1 MPQTV
6 KASVADM
13 RGHEVKNLVV
23 TDDGCLALSEE
34 LKPSLMPPLKP
45 LKVALP
51 SNFGE
56 YQMAAISL
64 VSVICNRRISF
75 VFVDRE
81 DDPAY
86 CDADFV
92 FAEFSPIWGGDND
105 TWENMLGVIRN
116 TRWFMSS
123 FKELTAA
130 EAFLRIVYDE
140 HYDGLEDRM
149 ALDRLEGRSPYKIAV
164 HQLMYCQQ
172 RMSTLLKLQRIRDK
186 MLDALR
192 WEVLKERPGILVVP
206 EESCKMSML
215 EILNWIALVQK
226 ETDSWQKNP
235 VHAVVLHKNDS
246 WYVFPAL
253 KLEDDGS
260 FQEIRGV
267 TKVLKHDWVLKKYNS
282 RAEALPLCKH
292 AVCPDSKTAVGVA
305 VWMVDYYAGKGTKLE
320 SILK

>member
-23 TDDGCLALSEE
+23 TDDGYLALSEE

-51 SNFGE
+51 LNFGE
-56 YQMAAISL
+56 YQLAAISL
-64 VSVICNRRISF
+64 VSVICNRRIAF

-116 TRWFMSS
+116 TSWFMGS
-123 FKELTAA
+123 FKEPTAA

-149 ALDRLEGRSPYKIAV
+149 ALDRIEGRSPYKIAV
-164 HQLMYCQQ
+164 HLLMQCQQ
-172 RMSTLLKLQRIRDK
+172 RMSTLLKLQRLRDK

-206 EESCKMSML
+206 EECTHMYL
-215 EILNWIALVQK
+215 IEILNWIAVVQK
-226 ETDSWQKNP
+226 ETDSREKNP
-235 VHAVVLHKNDS
+235 VDVVIVHWPDG

-260 FQEIRGV
+260 FQEVRGM
-267 TKVLKHDWVLKKYNS
+267 TKVLKHDWILKKYNS
-282 RAEALPLCKH
+282 RVENLPLCKH
-292 AVCPDSKTAVGVA
+292 AVCPDSKTAFGVA
-305 VWMVDYYAGKGTKLE
+305 IWMRDYPAGKGTKLE